1 MWLKSCAAV
10 RLNLQFGVS
19 DIPAR
24 TQHHKK
30 AEGIST
36 RFPTSSQLI
45 SIDNNCCKKIIHVR
59 KQLCVLQ
66 AAM

>member
-10 RLNLQFGVS
+10 RLNLQFGGT
-19 DIPAR
+19 DIPTRA
-24 TQHHKK
+24 QYHQK
-30 AEGIST
+30 AEVIST
-36 RFPTSSQLI
+36 RSPTSSQLI